1 MPGRNDSVAKYFA
14 LPFTQ
19 RHTGDAALP
28 TVLLG
33 AMYAVETE
41 DCVLAGAG
49 VGLGVGVA
57 LGDPPGSSAAAGGA
71 GVGVAVGCCAAG
83 AAD

>member
-1 MPGRNDSVAKYFA
+1 MAKYFA

-33 AMYAVETE
+33 AVYEVETE
-41 DCVLAGAG
+41 DCVLDRAG
-49 VGLGVGVA
+49 VGLGVA
-57 LGDPPGSSAAAGGA
+57 LGDTPGSSAAADGA
-71 GVGVAVGCCAAG
+71 GVGVAIGCCAAG
-83 AAD
+83 AED